1 MSFAI
6 LRIMLL
12 GLLRDRGAL
21 AMAFAL
27 PPVIY
32 VIFAAIFASAT
43 GSDLRLRVAVLDE
56 VRTAASERLAQAMR
70 DEPTFRITSQ
80 SPATITAVRA
90 MIQRDE
96 ADVGV
101 IIRADPA
108 PAAARA
114 PVLVI
119 GDSSKAVA
127 APLVAG
133 QIQRL
138 FGEKLTDVSLR
149 RTVAEIEQIVVPLN
163 PEQRARADAVLDAM
177 RRASVGD
184 VSRVEARPDPARSA
198 PLVERETMPN
208 ASRASPAVVYYAG
221 AVAILFLMFSAV
233 QGAMSVIDERQNGI
247 LDRLQAGAG
256 GSAAIVT
263 GKLLFLVGQGAVQ
276 VALIF
281 LVAAL
286 AYGVDVLSVLPQWL
300 AISVAASAAAAGF
313 ALALCSACSTRQQ
326 AQTLSNFLVLVLSAV
341 GGSMVPR
348 FLMPVWLQDLSWL
361 IPNAWVIESYHGLLW
376 RSATMHELAL
386 PLAMLL
392 VFSAV
397 STTAAWVMLRRRQ
410 RSC

>member
-32 VIFAAIFASAT
+32 VIFAAIFSGAT
-43 GSDLRLRVAVLDE
+43 GSDLRVRIAVLDE
-56 VRTAASERLAQAMR
+56 VRTPASERLAQAVR
-70 DEPTFRITSQ
+70 EEPTFRI
-80 SPATITAVRA
+80 AARA
-90 MIQRDE
+90 PGSIQAIREMIQHDE

-101 IIRADPA
+101 VIRADPA
-108 PAAARA
+108 PAAAQA

-127 APLVAG
+127 APLVTG
-133 QIQRL
+133 QIQRI
-138 FGEKLTDVSLR
+138 FGEKLTDLSLR
-149 RTVAEIEQIVVPLN
+149 RTVAEIEQLVVPLN
-163 PEQRARADAVLDAM
+163 PEQRARANAVLEAV
-177 RRASVGD
+177 RKSSTGET
-184 VSRVEARPDPARSA
+184 SREPSRSA
-198 PLVERETMPN
+198 PLVEREMMPN
-208 ASRASPAVVYYAG
+208 PSRASAAVVYYAG
-221 AVAILFLMFSAV
+221 AVAMLFLMFSAV

-263 GKLLFLVGQGAVQ
+263 GKLLFLVLQGAVQ
-276 VALIF
+276 VSLIF

-286 AYGVDVLSVLPQWL
+286 AYGVDVLSVLPQWF
-300 AISVAASAAAAGF
+300 AISIAASAAAAGF
-313 ALALCSACSTRQQ
+313 ALALCTACTTRQQ

-376 RSATMHELAL
+376 RGASMQDLGL
-386 PLAMLL
+386 PLVLL
-392 VFSAV
+392 LAFAV
-397 STTAAWVMLRRRQ
+397 ASTAAAWLMLRGRQ
-410 RSC
+410 RAW

>member
-32 VIFAAIFASAT
+32 VIFAAIFSGAT

-56 VRTAASERLAQAMR
+56 VRTTASERLAQAVR
-70 DEPTFRITSQ
+70 EEPTFRITARTPESIQ
-80 SPATITAVRA
+80 SIRD
-90 MIQRDE
+90 MIQHDE

-101 IIRADPA
+101 VIRADPA
-108 PAAARA
+108 PAGERA

-127 APLVAG
+127 APLVTG
-133 QIQRL
+133 QIQRI
-138 FGEKLTDVSLR
+138 FGEKLTDLSLR
-149 RTVAEIEQIVVPLN
+149 RTVAEIEHLIVPLN
-163 PEQRARADAVLDAM
+163 AEQRARADAVLEGV
-177 RRASVGD
+177 RKSSTGETSSASAKAER
-184 VSRVEARPDPARSA
+184 SRTA

-208 ASRASPAVVYYAG
+208 SSRASAAVVYYAG

-256 GSAAIVT
+256 GSGAIVT
-263 GKLLFLVGQGAVQ
+263 GKLLFLVLQGAVQ
-276 VALIF
+276 VSLIF

-286 AYGVDVLSVLPQWL
+286 AYGVDVLSVLPQWF
-300 AISVAASAAAAGF
+300 AISIAASAAAAGF
-313 ALALCSACSTRQQ
+313 ALALCTACTTRQQ
-326 AQTLSNFLVLVLSAV
+326 AQTLSNFLVLVLSAI

-376 RSATMHELAL
+376 RGAGMQDLAMPLAL
-386 PLAMLL
+386 LLA
-392 VFSAV
+392 FAAV
-397 STTAAWVMLRRRQ
+397 STAAAWLMLRGRQ
-410 RSC
+410 RAW